1 MNKISFVGRCLANA
15 IYANVSSAEIDAKK
29 APFSLIDGSLP
40 KYILGVISRNIKSGT
55 LKNTLFRKGVTDIK
69 RSIGRLKSDRT
80 LKRGGEEDKK
90 G

>member
-40 KYILGVISRNIKSGT
+40 KYILGVIDPPFPEILRME
-55 LKNTLFRKGVTDIK
+55 L
-69 RSIGRLKSDRT
+69 
-80 LKRGGEEDKK
+80 
-90 G
+90 